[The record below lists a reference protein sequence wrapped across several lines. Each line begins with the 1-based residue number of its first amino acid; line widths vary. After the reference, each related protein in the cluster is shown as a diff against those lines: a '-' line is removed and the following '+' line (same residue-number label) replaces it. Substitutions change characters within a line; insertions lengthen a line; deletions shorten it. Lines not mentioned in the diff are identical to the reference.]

1 MSKGVIAATTGNHG
15 QSVALAAT
23 INNLSSIIIVPEN
36 NSNIKNKS
44 MISFGAELITYG
56 HDFQAAYEYALNTA
70 EERNLNIVPS
80 FSEYLISGVSTY
92 GLEIFN
98 AQPDLDAL
106 YVPIGLGSGIC
117 GCIAARE
124 ALGVKTKIIGV
135 VAENAAC
142 YALSFDQKRPMSTN
156 SANTIADGLACR
168 VPDSDAVAIINKHVD
183 KIVKVNENEIKAAMG
198 YYFTDTHNIAEGAGA
213 APLAALIKERN
224 KYQNKNVAVV
234 LTGSNLDLKLYSDVL
249 KNNC

>member
-23 INNLSSIIIVPEN
+23 INNLSSVIIVPEN

-135 VAENAAC
+135 VAEN
-142 YALSFDQKRPMSTN
+142 
-156 SANTIADGLACR
+156 
-168 VPDSDAVAIINKHVD
+168 
-183 KIVKVNENEIKAAMG
+183 
-198 YYFTDTHNIAEGAGA
+198 
-213 APLAALIKERN
+213 
-224 KYQNKNVAVV
+224 
-234 LTGSNLDLKLYSDVL
+234 DVL